1 MKQHKLLSLLLALLL
16 ALSLLAGCGS
26 PADEPAETEEPA
38 VEETVEEPAE
48 EPEEEETEELD
59 EAAVIWDAT
68 TAYFDSITEENS
80 TWNMVPFADA
90 LPMIE
95 DNPDAVFIV
104 DMRGA
109 DDYAEGHIPGAVH
122 IPYAEIGEKMDVLPA
137 NRQIMVYC
145 FTGQTSGQA
154 VAAMQLMGFNAVS
167 LQGGMNFGWAPLE
180 LDEDT
185 LETEANELPEANADW
200 TPEQEILLAAIND
213 HFTQGTNH
221 IVRPPEVH
229 DLIEGSPEAIQ
240 IVDIRNQEAYD
251 EGHIE
256 GAVLIPFPEVGERM
270 DEFSTTKPVYVTCFS
285 GQTAGQ
291 TILNLRLN
299 GINAMPIYR
308 GMRGW
313 TGDEMPVV
321 TE

>member
-1 MKQHKLLSLLLALLL
+1 MKQQKLLSLLVALLIT
-16 ALSLLAGCGS
+16 LSLLAGCGS
-26 PADEPAETEEPA
+26 PAEEPAETEEPA
-38 VEETVEEPAE
+38 IEETVEESVE
-48 EPEEEETEELD
+48 EPEEEPEELD
-59 EAAVIWDAT
+59 EAAVILEHT
-68 TAYFDSITEENS
+68 TAYFDSITADNS
-80 TWNMVPFADA
+80 TWNMVAFAEA
-90 LPMIE
+90 LPMIQ
-95 DNPDAVFIV
+95 DNPEAVFIV

-109 DDYAEGHIPGAVH
+109 DNYAEGHIPGAVH
-122 IPYAEIGEKMDVLPA
+122 IPYNEIGEKMDVLPA

-180 LDEDT
+180 LGEDT
-185 LETEANELPEANADW
+185 LETEVNELPEAHGDW
-200 TPEQEILLAAIND
+200 TAEQEILLAAIQH
-213 HFTQGTNH
+213 HFTQGTNY
-221 IVRPPEVH
+221 IVRPPEVN
-229 DLIEGSPEAIQ
+229 DLIQGNPEAID
-240 IVDIRNQEAYD
+240 IVDIRHQEAYD

-256 GAVLIPFPEVGERM
+256 GAVLIPFAEVGERM
-270 DEFSTTKPVYVTCFS
+270 DEFSTNKPVYVTCFS

-299 GINAMPIYR
+299 GIDAMPIYR

-313 TGDEMPVV
+313 MEDEMPVV